1 MRICLLCNRG
11 NMYSG
16 GQGVYIH
23 YLAKEYRKL
32 GHEVDII
39 VGPPYPII
47 ADSARVHKIP
57 NLNLFE
63 SQKNFLSKEKPFQ
76 IFKPLNLYELAAT
89 RMGMFPEM
97 FTFGTRSYLKL
108 RDLVKKRKFDIIH
121 DNQTLAYGN
130 LLMKSLKTPVVAT
143 VHHPLSIDRHSDLTH
158 TRSFKQKWGRI
169 MFYPFFM
176 QQIVTKRMDRVIT
189 VSNSSAQKAKQA
201 FKIADD
207 KLRVVYNGVDTDIFK
222 KRPDIK
228 KEPASLIVATNTRD
242 RNKGIIYLLQALT
255 LMRGQ
260 VKLTIVDDKP
270 PRNDYA
276 PGLTK
281 EYGLQNMVSF
291 TGRLSH
297 KDVAHKYAAAEIAV
311 SPSIYEGFGL
321 PAAEAMACGV
331 PVIGTTAGALP
342 EVIED
347 NVTGILVP
355 PKNPQALAQAIKTLI
370 DDPELRRKMG
380 DAGVERV
387 KQRFTW
393 AKSAKATLD
402 VYREVIN
409 C

>member
-23 YLAKEYRKL
+23 YLSKEYRKL

-39 VGPPYPII
+39 VGPPYPYIE
-47 ADSARVHKIP
+47 DGARVHRIP

-63 SQKNFLSKEKPFQ
+63 SQKNFLSKSKPFQ
-76 IFKPLNLYELAAT
+76 VFKPLNLYEVAAV

-97 FTFGTRSYLKL
+97 FTFGMRSYLKL
-108 RDLVKKRKFDIIH
+108 REMMKQRKFDIIH

-130 LLMKSLKTPVVAT
+130 LLMKTLKTPIVAT
-143 VHHPLSIDRHSDLTH
+143 VHHPLSIDRNSDLTH
-158 TRSFKQKWGRI
+158 TKSFKQKWGRI

-176 QQIVTKRMDRVIT
+176 QNIVTKRMDRVIT

-201 FKIADD
+201 FKISDD
-207 KLRVVYNGVDTDIFK
+207 NLRVVYNGVDTEKFRVRGDVE
-222 KRPDIK
+222 
-228 KEPASLIVATNTRD
+228 KEPSSLIVATNTRD

-255 LMRGQ
+255 QMRGQ
-260 VKLTIVDDKP
+260 VKLTIVDEKP
-270 PRNDYA
+270 PLNDYA
-276 PGLTK
+276 PGLVK
-281 EYGLQNMVSF
+281 EYGLEDMVTF
-291 TGRLSH
+291 TGRLKH
-297 KDVAHKYAAAEIAV
+297 GEVAKQYAAAQIAV
-311 SPSIYEGFGL
+311 SPSVYEGFGL

-331 PVIGTTAGALP
+331 PVVGTTAGALP
-342 EVIED
+342 EVIAD

-355 PKNPQALAQAIKTLI
+355 PKNPQALAAAIKTLI
-370 DDPELRRKMG
+370 GDAELRRKMG
-380 DAGVERV
+380 IAGVERV
-387 KQRFTW
+387 NRLFTW

-402 VYREVIN
+402 VYKEVIN

>member
-1 MRICLLCNRG
+1 
-11 NMYSG
+11 MYSG

-23 YLAKEYRKL
+23 YLAKEYRKT

-47 ADSARVHKIP
+47 ADGARIHKIP

-63 SQKNFLSKEKPFQ
+63 SQKNFLSKEKPFRV
-76 IFKPLNLYELAAT
+76 FKPLNLYELAAT

-97 FTFGTRSYLKL
+97 FTFGIRSYLKL
-108 RDLVKKRKFDIIH
+108 RDLIKQHRFDIIH

-130 LLMKSLKTPVVAT
+130 LLIKSLKTPIVAT

-158 TRSFKQKWGRI
+158 TTSFKQKWGRI

-176 QQIVTKRMDRVIT
+176 QRIVTKRMDRVIT
-189 VSNSSAQKAKQA
+189 VSESSADKVRKA
-201 FKIADD
+201 FKVSNS

-222 KRPDIK
+222 KRDDIK
-228 KEPASLIVATNTRD
+228 KEPASIIVATNTRD
-242 RNKGIIYLLQALT
+242 RNKGIVYLLQALA

-270 PRNDYA
+270 PGNDYA
-276 PGLTK
+276 PGLVK
-281 EYGLQNMVSF
+281 EYGLRNMVTF

-297 KDVAHKYAAAEIAV
+297 GEVAKKYAVAQIAV

-331 PVIGTTAGALP
+331 PIVGTTAGALP
-342 EVIED
+342 EVIVD

-355 PKNPQALAQAIKTLI
+355 PINPQALAIAI
-370 DDPELRRKMG
+370 
-380 DAGVERV
+380 
-387 KQRFTW
+387 
-393 AKSAKATLD
+393 
-402 VYREVIN
+402 
-409 C
+409 

>member
-1 MRICLLCNRG
+1 
-11 NMYSG
+11 MYSG

-23 YLAKEYRKL
+23 YLAAEYRNL

-39 VGPPYPII
+39 VGPPYPYI
-47 ADSARVHKIP
+47 ADGARVHKIP

-63 SQKNFLSKEKPFQ
+63 SQKNFLSKKKPFQ
-76 IFKPLNLYELAAT
+76 VFKPLNLYEVAAV
-89 RMGMFPEM
+89 RLGMFPEM
-97 FTFGTRSYLKL
+97 FTFGIRSYLKL
-108 RDLVKKRKFDIIH
+108 RDLMKKRKFDIIH

-130 LLMKSLKTPVVAT
+130 LLMKSLKTPIVAT
-143 VHHPLSIDRHSDLTH
+143 VHHPLSIDRNSDLTH
-158 TRSFKQKWGRI
+158 TKSFKQKWGRI

-176 QQIVTKRMDRVIT
+176 QNIVTKRMDRVIT

-201 FKIADD
+201 FKIADA
-207 KLRVVYNGVDTDIFK
+207 KLRVVYNGVDTDKF
-222 KRPDIK
+222 RMRDDIK
-228 KEPASLIVATNTRD
+228 KEPNSLIVATNTRD

-255 LMRGQ
+255 MMRGQ

-276 PGLTK
+276 PGLVK
-281 EYGLQNMVSF
+281 EYGLEDMITF

-297 KDVAHKYAAAEIAV
+297 SEVAKKYAAAEIAV

-355 PKNPQALAQAIKTLI
+355 PKNPQALAGAIKTLI
-370 DDPELRRKMG
+370 DDPELRQKIG
-380 DAGVERV
+380 AAGVERV
-387 KQRFTW
+387 NRLFTW
-393 AKSAKATLD
+393 EKSAKATID
-402 VYREVIN
+402 VYNEVIN

>member
-1 MRICLLCNRG
+1 
-11 NMYSG
+11 MYT
-16 GQGVYIH
+16 H
-23 YLAKEYRKL
+23 YLAKEYRKT

-47 ADSARVHKIP
+47 ADGARIHKIP

-63 SQKNFLSKEKPFQ
+63 SQKNFLSKEKPFRV
-76 IFKPLNLYELAAT
+76 FKPLNLYELAAT

-97 FTFGTRSYLKL
+97 FTFGIRSYLKL
-108 RDLVKKRKFDIIH
+108 RDLIKQRKFDIIH

-130 LLMKSLKTPVVAT
+130 LLMKSLKTPIVAT

-158 TRSFKQKWGRI
+158 TTSFKQKWGRI

-176 QQIVTKRMDRVIT
+176 QRIVTKRMDRVIT
-189 VSNSSAQKAKQA
+189 VSESSADKVRKA
-201 FKIADD
+201 FKVSNS

-222 KRPDIK
+222 KRDDIK
-228 KEPASLIVATNTRD
+228 KEPASIIVVTNTRD
-242 RNKGIIYLLQALT
+242 RNKGIIYLLQALA

-260 VKLTIVDDKP
+260 VKLTVVDDKP

-276 PGLTK
+276 PGLVK
-281 EYGLQNMVSF
+281 EYGLQNMVTF
-291 TGRLSH
+291 TGRLIH
-297 KDVAHKYAAAEIAV
+297 GEVAKKYAAAQIAV

-331 PVIGTTAGALP
+331 PIVGTTAGALP

-355 PKNPQALAQAIKTLI
+355 PKNPQALANAIKTLI
-370 DDPELRRKMG
+370 DDSELRRKMG
-380 DAGVERV
+380 TAGLERV

-402 VYREVIN
+402 VYREVVN

>member
-23 YLAKEYRKL
+23 YLSKEYRKL

-39 VGPPYPII
+39 VGPPYPYIE
-47 ADSARVHKIP
+47 DGARVHRIP

-63 SQKNFLSKEKPFQ
+63 SQKNFLSKSKPFQ
-76 IFKPLNLYELAAT
+76 VFKPLNLYEVAAV

-97 FTFGTRSYLKL
+97 FTFGMRSYLKL
-108 RDLVKKRKFDIIH
+108 REMMKQRKFDIIH

-130 LLMKSLKTPVVAT
+130 LLMKTLKTPIVAT
-143 VHHPLSIDRHSDLTH
+143 VHHPLSIDRNSDLTH
-158 TRSFKQKWGRI
+158 TKSFKQKWGRI

-176 QQIVTKRMDRVIT
+176 QNIVTKRMDRVIT

-201 FKIADD
+201 FKISDD
-207 KLRVVYNGVDTDIFK
+207 KLRVVYNGVDTEKFRVRGDVE
-222 KRPDIK
+222 
-228 KEPASLIVATNTRD
+228 KEPSSLIVATNTRD

-255 LMRGQ
+255 QMRGQ
-260 VKLTIVDDKP
+260 VKLTIVDEKP
-270 PRNDYA
+270 PLNDYA
-276 PGLTK
+276 PGLVK
-281 EYGLQNMVSF
+281 EYGLEDMVTF
-291 TGRLSH
+291 TGRLKH
-297 KDVAHKYAAAEIAV
+297 GEVAKQYAAAQIAV
-311 SPSIYEGFGL
+311 SPSVYEGFGL

-331 PVIGTTAGALP
+331 PVVGTTAGALP
-342 EVIED
+342 EVIAD

-355 PKNPQALAQAIKTLI
+355 PKNPQALAAAIKTLI
-370 DDPELRRKMG
+370 GDAELRRKMG
-380 DAGVERV
+380 IAGVERV
-387 KQRFTW
+387 NRLFTW

-402 VYREVIN
+402 VYKEVIN

>member
-23 YLAKEYRKL
+23 YLAKEYTKM

-39 VGPPYPII
+39 VGPPYPYIE
-47 ADSARVHKIP
+47 DGVRVHKIP

-63 SQKNFLSKEKPFQ
+63 SQKNFLSKKRPFQ
-76 IFKPLNLYELAAT
+76 VFKPLNLYEVVAT
-89 RMGMFPEM
+89 RIGMFPEM
-97 FTFGTRSYLKL
+97 FTFGIRSYLKL
-108 RDLVKKRKFDIIH
+108 RDLVKQRKFDIIH

-130 LLMKSLKTPVVAT
+130 LLMKSLQIPMVAT

-158 TRSFKQKWGRI
+158 TTSFKQKWGRI

-176 QQIVTKRMDRVIT
+176 QNIVARRMDRVIT
-189 VSNSSAQKAKQA
+189 VSNSSADKARKA
-201 FKIADD
+201 FKIPQS

-222 KRPDIK
+222 KRDDIN
-228 KEPASLIVATNTRD
+228 KEPDSLIVATNTRD

-255 LMRGQ
+255 MMRGQ

-270 PRNDYA
+270 PCNDYA
-276 PGLTK
+276 PGLVK
-281 EYGLQNMVSF
+281 QYGLEDMVTF

-297 KDVAHKYAAAEIAV
+297 SEVAEQYATAKIAV

-331 PVIGTTAGALP
+331 PIIGTTAGALP

-370 DDPELRRKMG
+370 DNPELRCKMG
-380 DAGVERV
+380 IAGVERV

-393 AKSAKATLD
+393 SKSAKTTLD
-402 VYREVIN
+402 VYREVIG

>member
-1 MRICLLCNRG
+1 M
-11 NMYSG
+11 
-16 GQGVYIH
+16 YIH
-23 YLAKEYRKL
+23 YLAKEYRKT

-47 ADSARVHKIP
+47 ADGARIHKIP

-63 SQKNFLSKEKPFQ
+63 SQKNFLSKEKPFRV
-76 IFKPLNLYELAAT
+76 FKPLNLYELVAT

-97 FTFGTRSYLKL
+97 FTFGIRSYLKL
-108 RDLVKKRKFDIIH
+108 RDLIKQRKFDIIH

-130 LLMKSLKTPVVAT
+130 LLMKSLKTPIVAT

-158 TRSFKQKWGRI
+158 TTSFKQKWGRI

-176 QQIVTKRMDRVIT
+176 QRIVTKRMDRVIT
-189 VSNSSAQKAKQA
+189 VSESSADKARKA
-201 FKIADD
+201 FKVSNS

-222 KRPDIK
+222 KRDDIK
-228 KEPASLIVATNTRD
+228 KEPASIIVVTNTRD
-242 RNKGIIYLLQALT
+242 RNKGIIYLLQALA

-260 VKLTIVDDKP
+260 VKLTVVDDKP

-276 PGLTK
+276 PGLVK
-281 EYGLQNMVSF
+281 EYGLQNMVTF
-291 TGRLSH
+291 TGRLIH
-297 KDVAHKYAAAEIAV
+297 GEVAKKYAAAQIAV

-331 PVIGTTAGALP
+331 PIVGTTAGALP

-355 PKNPQALAQAIKTLI
+355 PKNPQALANAIKALI

-380 DAGVERV
+380 TAGVERV

-402 VYREVIN
+402 VYREVVN

>member
-97 FTFGTRSYLKL
+97 FTFGIRSYLKL

-370 DDPELRRKMG
+370 DDPELRCKMG

>member
-23 YLAKEYRKL
+23 YLTKEYRKL

-39 VGPPYPII
+39 VGPPYPYIE
-47 ADSARVHKIP
+47 DGARVHRIP

-63 SQKNFLSKEKPFQ
+63 SQKNFLSKSKPFQ
-76 IFKPLNLYELAAT
+76 VFKALNLYELAAT

-97 FTFGTRSYLKL
+97 FTFGIRSYLKL
-108 RDLVKKRKFDIIH
+108 RDLMKKRKFDIIH

-130 LLMKSLKTPVVAT
+130 LLMKSLKTPIVAT

-158 TRSFKQKWGRI
+158 TKSFKQKWGRI

-176 QQIVTKRMDRVIT
+176 QNIVTKRMDRVIT
-189 VSNSSAQKAKQA
+189 VSSSSAQKAKQA
-201 FKIADD
+201 FKIAND

-222 KRPDIK
+222 THDDVK
-228 KEPASLIVATNTRD
+228 KEPNSLIVVTNTRD

-255 LMRGQ
+255 KMRGQ

-270 PRNDYA
+270 PRNTYA
-276 PGLTK
+276 PGLVK
-281 EYGLQNMVSF
+281 EYGLQDIVTF

-297 KDVAHKYAAAEIAV
+297 VEVAKAYAAAEIAV
-311 SPSIYEGFGL
+311 TPSIYEGFGL

-331 PVIGTTAGALP
+331 PVVGTTAGALP

-355 PKNPQALAQAIKTLI
+355 PKNPQALAQAIKTFI
-370 DDPELRRKMG
+370 DNPELRQKMG
-380 DAGVERV
+380 AAGVERV

-393 AKSAKATLD
+393 TKSAKATLD
-402 VYREVIN
+402 VYKEVIK